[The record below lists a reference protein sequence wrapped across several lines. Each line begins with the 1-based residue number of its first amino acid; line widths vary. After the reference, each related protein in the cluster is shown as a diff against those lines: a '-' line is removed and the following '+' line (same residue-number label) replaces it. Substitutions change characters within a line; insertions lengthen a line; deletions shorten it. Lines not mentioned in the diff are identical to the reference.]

1 MAVAYIYVLIVMVD
15 SKIDL
20 IGVCFL
26 KFHRL
31 DEVVYRRSC
40 IRCNIGS
47 IYIYNC
53 NTHPESIL
61 IWMHLYLWRTI
72 AQSLK
77 CYLIPITRQKYYN
90 VGMCSANALSPLK
103 LSVTVFF
110 III

>member
-31 DEVVYRRSC
+31 VEVVYRRSW
-40 IRCNIGS
+40 IGCNIGS

-53 NTHPESIL
+53 NTHLNVTLSL
-61 IWMHLYLWRTI
+61 KNN

-77 CYLIPITRQKYYN
+77 CYLIPLLGRSIRMSERD
-90 VGMCSANALSPLK
+90 VCSADALSPLK
-103 LSVTVFF
+103 LSVTVFL
-110 III
+110 